1 MSHASV
7 INPLSHFSPRSR
19 SVSRRGL
26 IVFTATLLWLAG
38 SITRAADAPDVRHL
52 TPEEISAGW
61 VELFDGK
68 TLFGWKSNSEINWSA
83 QDGIL
88 QADQGEK
95 GLLLTKIPFADYEL
109 LCDVWIAKGGN
120 SGIFLRTPFQPK
132 SAATDCYELNMC
144 DTHPA
149 FKTASLVE
157 VAQPK
162 RS

>member
-68 TLFGWKSNSEINWSA
+68 TLSGWKSNSEINW
-83 QDGIL
+83 
-88 QADQGEK
+88 
-95 GLLLTKIPFADYEL
+95 
-109 LCDVWIAKGGN
+109 
-120 SGIFLRTPFQPK
+120 
-132 SAATDCYELNMC
+132 
-144 DTHPA
+144 
-149 FKTASLVE
+149 
-157 VAQPK
+157 
-162 RS
+162 